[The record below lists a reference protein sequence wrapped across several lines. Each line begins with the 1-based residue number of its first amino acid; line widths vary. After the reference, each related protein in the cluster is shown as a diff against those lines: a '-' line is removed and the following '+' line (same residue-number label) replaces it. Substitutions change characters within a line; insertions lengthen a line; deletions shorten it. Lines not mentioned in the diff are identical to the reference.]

1 MVERHAF
8 LDLENLGK
16 SKNKNLRSYT
26 KSQGGRVYRN
36 IEEDND
42 KKQVEVLN
50 SCENIS
56 NYLIIN

>member
-1 MVERHAF
+1 MHFWTQRI
-8 LDLENLGK
+8 LGK
-16 SKNKNLRSYT
+16 IVVDKKNITN
-26 KSQGGRVYRN
+26 SQGGRVYRN